1 MTDST
6 AAGTVL
12 PVLDGSGGDGPETLP
27 VIVVPDG
34 AIHAIEQVAEQFLG
48 HATVRAE
55 DISTPE
61 KMRSATTGAD
71 AVVVGLQRLNE
82 SLIHAMD
89 QSVRVIG
96 RMGVGTDTVDLSAAA
111 ASGITVFN
119 EPTVGTQEVAA
130 HAMALLLAVHRK
142 LDIADRYVRRG
153 WNGDFSLGPMKP
165 LDELIIGVVGCGR
178 IGARVAQLAAPLVQ
192 SVLVYDPAVV
202 QVPSVAVRVERLDD
216 LLTQCDIVTLHVPL
230 TPETYRLLGRRE
242 LSLLRPGAI
251 VVNVS
256 RGGQV
261 DEAALADMLIAGD
274 LGGAGLDVFET
285 EPLPPESPLIRAPN
299 TILSP
304 HCASYSDR
312 AAWRLGAWT
321 VGDAIEWLRTG
332 SLRHGSIVVSGSR

>member
-1 MTDST
+1 MKHST
-6 AAGTVL
+6 AIEASL
-12 PVLDGSGGDGPETLP
+12 RVLDRSGSDGPEALP

-34 AIHAIEQVAEQFLG
+34 AMHALDRVAEQFLG

-61 KMRSATTGAD
+61 RMRTATIGAD
-71 AVVVGLQRLNE
+71 AVVVGLQRLSE
-82 SLIHAMD
+82 PLIRAMD
-89 QSVRVIG
+89 HSVRVIG
-96 RMGVGTDTVDLSAAA
+96 RMGVGTDTVDLNAAA

-119 EPTVGTQEVAA
+119 EPTIGTQEVAA
-130 HAMALLLAVHRK
+130 HAMALLLAVQRK
-142 LDIADRYVRRG
+142 LGISDRYVRKG
-153 WNGDFSLGPMKP
+153 WHGDFSLGPMKP
-165 LDELIIGVVGCGR
+165 LDELILGIIGCGR
-178 IGARVAQLAAPLVQ
+178 IGRTVAQLTAPLVQ

-202 QVPSVAVRVERLDD
+202 EVPSAAVRVERLDD
-216 LLTQCDIVTLHVPL
+216 LLTRSDMVTLHVPF
-230 TPETYRLLGRRE
+230 TPDTYRLLGRRE
-242 LSLLRPGAI
+242 LSLLPPGAI

-261 DEAALADMLIAGD
+261 DEAALADMLIAGN

-312 AAWRLGAWT
+312 ATWRLGAWT
-321 VGDAIEWLRTG
+321 VGDAIEWLKTG
-332 SLRHGSIVVSGSR
+332 SLQHGSIVVSGSR

>member
-1 MTDST
+1 MTDSP
-6 AAGTVL
+6 AAEAVT
-12 PVLDGSGGDGPETLP
+12 PVLDGSGGDSLESLP

-34 AIHAIEQVAEQFLG
+34 AMHSFERVAGQFLG

-61 KMRSATTGAD
+61 GMRTATIGAD
-71 AVVVGLQRLNE
+71 AVVVGLQRLSE
-82 SLIHAMD
+82 PLIHAMD

-96 RMGVGTDTVDLSAAA
+96 RMGVGTDTVDLDAAA
-111 ASGITVFN
+111 ANGITVFN
-119 EPTVGTQEVAA
+119 EPAISTHEVAA

-142 LDIADRYVRRG
+142 LDISDRFVRRG
-153 WNGDFSLGPMKP
+153 WHGDFSLGPMKP
-165 LDELIIGVVGCGR
+165 LDELIVGVVGCGR
-178 IGARVAQLAAPLVQ
+178 IGRTVAQLVAPLVQ

-202 QVPSVAVRVERLDD
+202 EVPSVAVRVDRLDD
-216 LLTQCDIVTLHVPL
+216 MLTQCDLVTLHVPL
-230 TPETYRLLGRRE
+230 TPDTYRLLGRRE
-242 LSLLRPGAI
+242 LSLLPRGAI
-251 VVNVS
+251 VLNVS

-285 EPLPPESPLIRAPN
+285 EPLPPESPITRAPN
-299 TILSP
+299 TVLTP

-321 VGDAIEWLRTG
+321 VADAIEWLKTG